1 VATRLRF
8 SVMTAREFFARA
20 SASAGYRLT
29 RLSSSLQATSASA
42 DGTSP
47 GQRTLAGDRE
57 VEYAWTLAH
66 VTRDAGRVLDF
77 GSGPGIT
84 ALCAAFAGND
94 VVAVDLE
101 DEQYL
106 FSGHDIEYI
115 RGDFNRLEWEPGS
128 FDQIINCSSVEHVGL
143 SGRYG
148 SPDDPEGDLR
158 AMDTMAGLLKPGGN
172 MVLTLPVGC
181 DGVYAPWHRVYG
193 EDRLARLLASWA
205 VQQESYWA
213 KPGGAKYEPVS
224 REHAL
229 AEQGSATYYAL
240 GLYVVTPH

>member
-1 VATRLRF
+1 MTIRDFFVRAT
-8 SVMTAREFFARA
+8 
-20 SASAGYRLT
+20 ASAGYRLT
-29 RLSSSLQATSASA
+29 RLSSRLQAASGSVNGA
-42 DGTSP
+42 SQ

-66 VTRDAGRVLDF
+66 VLRDAGRVLDF

-84 ALCAAFAGND
+84 ALSASFAGNN

-101 DEQYL
+101 QEGYP
-106 FSGHDIEYI
+106 FSGHDIEYV
-115 RGDFNRLEWEPGS
+115 RGDFNYLEWEPEA
-128 FDQIINCSSVEHVGL
+128 FDQIINCSSIEHVGL
-143 SGRYG
+143 AGRYG

-158 AMDTMAGLLKPGGN
+158 AMDKMAGLLKPGGN
-172 MVLTLPVGC
+172 MVLTLPVGR

-193 EDRLARLLASWA
+193 ENRLSRLLASWA

-213 KPGGAKYEPVS
+213 KPDGAKYEPVS
-224 REHAL
+224 REKAL

-240 GLYVVTPH
+240 GLYVLTPN